1 VEEKK
6 IDTKVSL
13 CLNDN
18 VEEIQEAVVVTTPR
32 KKGVG
37 RDKVDTEKL
46 KIARSLYISTDM
58 SLKEIADKV
67 GIKEQTLS
75 KYSSKEAWSMLK
87 VNPEFEVF
95 SRELVDSIYVS
106 LDFFDDAKDILHSTL
121 KKKEFQ
127 TPKDIKMI
135 VEAFKVAD
143 ERTNALR
150 LLKENANRDG
160 Y

>member
-1 VEEKK
+1 MEEKK

>member
-1 VEEKK
+1 MEEKK

-13 CLNDN
+13 CLNN
-18 VEEIQEAVVVTTPR
+18 NAEEIQEAVVVTTPR

-67 GIKEQTLS
+67 GMKEQTLS

-106 LDFFDDAKDILHSTL
+106 LDFFDDAKDILHTTL

-143 ERTNALR
+143 ERTSALR

-160 Y
+160 H